1 MKTCLFLSLVLIG
14 ALTIGCVSLLSKAT
28 PLPMPTDLNAA
39 PLPEDSTIGGLDG
52 VFISRNSE
60 AGYQG
65 SSCYQMFRFYPDG
78 LVLFAYRACVDKPPT
93 QDDTP
98 DIHGWFNRE
107 NPDMWRGDYSVNQ
120 NRLFLRIT
128 GYDPIHEITF
138 LRYFRGSFCGEQ
150 MVLQEPAVRFYSGV
164 ASPLTQP
171 VQEFLALSSVTS
183 SIADQSLPP
192 ASKKGRNEECQ
203 FIGFRFI
210 SRPTTTTKNGQSR
223 LEIQTNPNQTCIL
236 TYISP
241 AGITLLTANEGTI
254 HADNEGICRWLF
266 DIGSEAGTGTLIVQI
281 GDITQSLSI
290 DIR

>member
-1 MKTCLFLSLVLIG
+1 
-14 ALTIGCVSLLSKAT
+14 
-28 PLPMPTDLNAA
+28 MPAELNAD
-39 PLPEDSTIGGLDG
+39 PLPEDSTIGGLEG

-60 AGYQG
+60 AGKQPER
-65 SSCYQMFRFYPDG
+65 CHKLFRFDPDG
-78 LVLFAYRACVDKPPT
+78 IVQYANFYCFQNPPT
-93 QDDTP
+93 QDDVP
-98 DIHGWFNRE
+98 ALQHWFNR
-107 NPDMWRGDYSVNQ
+107 NDPTIWRGDYSVNQ

-150 MVLQEPAVRFYSGV
+150 MVLQEPAVRGYAGLP
-164 ASPLTQP
+164 SPLNQP
-171 VQEFLALSSVTS
+171 VQEFLALSSITGN
-183 SIADQSLPP
+183 INDLSLPP

-203 FIGFRFI
+203 WIGFRFNF
-210 SRPTTTTKNGQSR
+210 RPTVTTRDGQSR

-266 DIGSEAGTGTLIVQI
+266 DIGSEVGTGTLIVQI

-290 DIR
+290 EIH